1 MATQKAHL
9 VYSYQSP
16 EFDRYEKTPTWY
28 ILAGII
34 AIILLAYAVIEQ
46 SPMMFIVI
54 LLTFI
59 LTLIISNK
67 EPQII
72 TIDITTTG
80 ITLDQKKTFQYQ
92 DIESFGVFKR
102 GEVQFISLYMTV
114 GILTHTR
121 IPVGKEDPEELAE
134 ILSQYIPREDG
145 KESFFDTL
153 DHFLKI

>member
-1 MATQKAHL
+1 MATKKANL
-9 VYSYQSP
+9 VYSYQAP

-72 TIDITTTG
+72 TIDISTTG

-102 GEVQFISLYMTV
+102 GEVQFISLYMMV

-121 IPVGKEDPEELAE
+121 IPVGKEDPEDLAE
-134 ILSQYIPREDG
+134 ILSQYIHREDG